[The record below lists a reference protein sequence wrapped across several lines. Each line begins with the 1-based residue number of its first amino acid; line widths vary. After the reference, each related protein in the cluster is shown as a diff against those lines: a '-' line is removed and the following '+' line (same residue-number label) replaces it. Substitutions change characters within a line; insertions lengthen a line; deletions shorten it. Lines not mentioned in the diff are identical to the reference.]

1 MFQFQIKPK
10 IKSYGSFAEFAKA
23 EGLGP
28 DDLVFTQGFLHKA
41 YMQDLNVQALFIEK
55 YGLGEPS
62 NTMIDAILVD
72 IAKCDYKRMI
82 AVGGGTVLDISKIIN
97 LDGVT
102 NTFAAFDSKE
112 EPTRSKGL
120 IMVPTTCGTGCEQT
134 GVSVVDFPSRG
145 AKMGKRFEN
154 GFADT
159 AVLIGEML
167 RGLPYDIF
175 IYSSVDAL
183 VHAMEIYVAPTS
195 SEYTD
200 MFCVEAIRRILSGYS
215 ELIKHGP
222 DKRFDSLDN
231 FMAASNMAGI
241 ALGNVLCGAVHA
253 MAMHFGSAHHVAHGE
268 SNSRFLMGVF
278 KAYARINP
286 EGKLRDIS
294 RIIADCL
301 GVSDDT
307 ATAFAAL
314 DEMLA
319 KLLPKKKLTDYGM
332 KREDASAYA
341 DKVIATQQRLLVNNF
356 VPLSREDLVA
366 IYEMAC

>member
-10 IKSYGSFAEFAKA
+10 IKSYDSFAEFAKA
-23 EGLGP
+23 ENLGP

-41 YMQDLNVQALFIEK
+41 HMQGLNTQTLFIEK

-62 NTMIDAILVD
+62 NTMIDAILAD

-82 AVGGGTVLDISKIIN
+82 AVGGGTVMDISKIIN

-102 NTFAAFDSKE
+102 NTIAAFDSKE

-134 GVSVVDFPSRG
+134 GVAVVDFPSKG
-145 AKMGKRFEN
+145 TKMGKRFEN
-154 GFADT
+154 GFADM
-159 AVLIGEML
+159 AVLISDML
-167 RGLPYDIF
+167 SGLPYDIF

-183 VHAMEIYVAPTS
+183 VHAMEIYVAPTANKYS
-195 SEYTD
+195 D
-200 MFCVEAIRRILSGYS
+200 LFCVEAIRRILSGYS

-222 DKRFDSLDN
+222 DKRLDLLDN
-231 FMAASNMAGI
+231 FMTASNMAGI
-241 ALGNVLCGAVHA
+241 ALGNVLCAGVHA
-253 MAMHFGSAHHVAHGE
+253 MAMHFGSAHHVPHGE

-278 KAYARINP
+278 KAYARIKP
-286 EGKLRDIS
+286 DGKLKDIS
-294 RIIADCL
+294 RLIGECL

-307 ATAFAAL
+307 AAAFAAL
-314 DEMLA
+314 EEMLT
-319 KLLPKKKLTDYGM
+319 KLLPQKKLTDYGM
-332 KREDASAYA
+332 KREDAAAYA
-341 DKVIATQQRLLVNNF
+341 DKVIATQQRLLVNNY

-366 IYEMAC
+366 IYEAAC